1 MIHKEITDKQW
12 KSIIP
17 HLPKPETKRQWM
29 VLCLKMGLVPM
40 RVENMFF
47 VGSLFVL
54 ISLLGYHIGNLM

>member
-29 VLCLKMGLVPM
+29 VLCLKMGLVP
-40 RVENMFF
+40 NA
-47 VGSLFVL
+47 S
-54 ISLLGYHIGNLM
+54 

>member
-29 VLCLKMGLVPM
+29 VLCIKMGLVPNTS
-40 RVENMFF
+40 VKICFLL
-47 VGSLFVL
+47 VPCLF
-54 ISLLGYHIGNLM
+54 